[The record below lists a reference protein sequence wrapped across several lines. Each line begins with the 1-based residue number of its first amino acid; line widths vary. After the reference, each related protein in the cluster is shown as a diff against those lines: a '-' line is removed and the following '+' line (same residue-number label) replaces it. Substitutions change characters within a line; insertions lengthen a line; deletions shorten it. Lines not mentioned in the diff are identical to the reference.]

1 MQNCVTKVPCDHW
14 VVPFIP
20 PPPFFGRA
28 ARAGGKI
35 FFPAFLAASSKLQNK
50 TTTTTT
56 TTHVIASF
64 SDDELRTRHISL
76 LYYFLNCRTIKS
88 FPPVGKLLLRS
99 QHHTDTM
106 KSAVFFI
113 AAVVT
118 VTDVGAFSSFNGQQ
132 LQRGVRNAGTMTMEY
147 IPT

>member
-1 MQNCVTKVPCDHW
+1 MLHKFPAHHW
-14 VVPFIP
+14 VVPFHLLSLGGRHHGRGAKSFS
-20 PPPFFGRA
+20 PPFWLRH
-28 ARAGGKI
+28 
-35 FFPAFLAASSKLQNK
+35 QNYK
-50 TTTTTT
+50 TKTTTT

-64 SDDELRTRHISL
+64 SDDSVWNSKRVILFL
-76 LYYFLNCRTIKS
+76 YFLNCRTIKS

-132 LQRGVRNAGTMTMEY
+132 LQSGVRNAGTMTMEY